1 MKKVNEIK
9 RIIKAH
15 RRELREKFNV
25 RKIAIFGSY
34 ARGEETPESDI
45 DILVEFEKPVGFLF
59 FHLEEYLSELLG
71 VKVDLVTRDAIKK
84 NRLKYI
90 DKDILYV

>member
-1 MKKVNEIK
+1 MKKISEIK

-15 RRELREKFNV
+15 KRELREKFKV
-25 RKIAIFGSY
+25 KRIAIFGSY

-45 DILVEFEKPVGFLF
+45 DILVEFNEPVGLLF
-59 FHLEEYLSELLG
+59 FHLEEYLSEIIG

>member
-1 MKKVNEIK
+1 MKKIDEIK
-9 RIIKAH
+9 RIIKDH
-15 RRELREKFNV
+15 KRELREKFNV

-34 ARGEETPESDI
+34 ARGEETLKSDI
-45 DILVEFEKPVGFLF
+45 DILVEFEKPVGLLF
-59 FHLEEYLSELLG
+59 FHLEGYLSELLG